1 MSESALQKKIITYLD
16 GIGAYTIKT
25 IATNKRGCPDIL
37 FCINGMFCAVEV
49 KAPGKM
55 STVTKLQ
62 QHNLDRIN
70 ASGGIAIA
78 ADNLNIVIDTF
89 KRLTIV

>member
-49 KAPGKM
+49 KAQARCLQSQNYNNTTLIE
-55 STVTKLQ
+55 STQAV
-62 QHNLDRIN
+62 
-70 ASGGIAIA
+70 A
-78 ADNLNIVIDTF
+78 
-89 KRLTIV
+89 